1 MAIKI
6 NGQDLQKR
14 YINNQEIVR
23 VYKSWVQVRPE
34 TVPPVFDDYLRISKV
49 DQWWSDS
56 SFRIDGWSLSGW
68 WYAVS
73 LEVSTDKEH
82 WTDYTL
88 RDHCTIPWTWKIYI
102 RNKSETPTRFNT
114 WRWDYWTLY
123 LWSASYGYYMW
134 WDISTLLCKY
144 GTTTISDYC
153 FYRFFD
159 KQGQI
164 KSIPRFTA
172 IELAANC
179 YSRMFMGSWIDI
191 SDTQT
196 WEFQYEF
203 RLPNVWTW
211 IDNTWWAA
219 TDLMFY
225 SVWSVITN
233 PSVNTTYYCNV
244 PTY

>member
-6 NGQDLQKR
+6 NNQDLQAR
-14 YINNQEIVR
+14 YINGNSIGKVMLNGWQI
-23 VYKSWVQVRPE
+23 RPE
-34 TVPPVFDDYLRISKV
+34 TIPPVFDDYLWISKV
-49 DQWWSDS
+49 SQWWSGS
-56 SFRIDGWSLSGW
+56 TFKIGGWSWSGW

-73 LEVSTDKEH
+73 LEISNDKEH

-88 RDHCTIPWTWKIYI
+88 GTYWGIPWTWKTYI
-102 RNKSETPTRFNT
+102 RNKSETPTRFST
-114 WRWDYWTLY
+114 WRWDFWTFY
-123 LWSASYGYYMW
+123 LWSATYYMW

-144 GTTTISDYC
+144 GTTTISNYC

-159 KQGQI
+159 GQGL
-164 KSIPRFTA
+164 KSIPHFPAT
-172 IELAANC
+172 ELSSYC
-179 YSRMFMGSWIDI
+179 YSMAFRNSWVDI

-211 IDNTWWAA
+211 TDNTWWTA
-219 TDLMFY
+219 TGYMFY
-225 SVWSVITN
+225 SSWSVVNT

-244 PTY
+244 PVY